1 MKLFYFMLKETP
13 VLFEDNSKGFSFLL
27 VLISWCFH
35 FFMFSF
41 LQMFLLLTI
50 FVHFIVFSFLCYY
63 RECYE
68 FERAFFTLRW
78 FLSYTPSL
86 QNSLRPAVQAWRLQ
100 TSVWDSKHRL
110 GPSVCLNHSV
120 FGNYMINRELYL
132 KFSKYVDK
140 LLVGKS

>member
-1 MKLFYFMLKETP
+1 MKKKTLLILQKMKLFYFMLKETP
-13 VLFEDNSKGFSFLL
+13 VLFEDNSKGFLFLL

-63 RECYE
+63 RECYK

-78 FLSYTPSL
+78 FLSYTPSWVYQEL
-86 QNSLRPAVQAWRLQ
+86 PETSSSGLKVAGLSLRFETQ
-100 TSVWDSKHRL
+100 TWPICLFESLSVWQ
-110 GPSVCLNHSV
+110 
-120 FGNYMINRELYL
+120 LY
-132 KFSKYVDK
+132 DK
-140 LLVGKS
+140 